1 MTEFEARTILSLR
14 DADSPARD
22 GLIAYKEACEVR
34 MEQTASRSEKAKCR
48 REIQA
53 VDKLL
58 SHLTEV

>member
-14 DADSPARD
+14 DADIPTRD

-34 MEQTASRSEKAKCR
+34 MKQTASRSAKAKCR
-48 REIQA
+48 REIRA